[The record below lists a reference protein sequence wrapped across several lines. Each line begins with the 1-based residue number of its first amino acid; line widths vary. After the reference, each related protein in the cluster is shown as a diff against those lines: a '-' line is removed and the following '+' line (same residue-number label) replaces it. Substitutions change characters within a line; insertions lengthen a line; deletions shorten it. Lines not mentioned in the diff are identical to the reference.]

1 MLSVDDVLIDDG
13 LLDARF
19 RCDLFLCRGACC
31 VEGELGAPVL
41 PRERD
46 DLLRAAQKLRQRLPE
61 KNARY
66 IARHGCLEHYRGD
79 LFTRT
84 VDGKE
89 CVFARRRGNITLC
102 AIEEDFLPAET
113 PAHKP
118 LSCRLFP
125 IRVRKKFGLDYLVY
139 ERHAMCR
146 HAVQR
151 GRETGTLL
159 IDYVCGALVELYG
172 MSWFN
177 RLKEFQVNLP

>member
-1 MLSVDDVLIDDG
+1 MLSVDDVLIGDG
-13 LLDARF
+13 LLDAPF
-19 RCDLFLCRGACC
+19 RCDLSRCRGACC

-41 PRERD
+41 PHEREG
-46 DLLRAAQKLRQRLPE
+46 LLRAAQELRPRLPE
-61 KNARY
+61 KNARH
-66 IARHGCLEHYRGD
+66 IARHGCIELYRGD

-89 CVFARRRGNITLC
+89 CVFARRRGEVTLC
-102 AIEEDFLPAET
+102 SIEEDALPAET
-113 PAHKP
+113 PAYKP

-146 HAVQR
+146 HAVRR

-159 IDYVCGALVELYG
+159 IDYVRGALVELYG
-172 MSWFN
+172 VAWFN
-177 RLKEFQVNLP
+177 RLKEFRANLP